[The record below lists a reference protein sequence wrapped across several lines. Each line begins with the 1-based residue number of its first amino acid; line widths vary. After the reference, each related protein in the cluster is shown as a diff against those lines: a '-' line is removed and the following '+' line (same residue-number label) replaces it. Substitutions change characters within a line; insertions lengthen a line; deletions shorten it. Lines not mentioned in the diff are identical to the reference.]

1 MNVSG
6 GYSVLI
12 IDMFNYDPEEDYVI
26 RGFPTF
32 ELAKE
37 FARRWVRDS
46 VEEQRRPGQTKEE
59 LRRQW
64 FTFGED
70 ASVIHFEP
78 HYAGSHELDY
88 FIEHTATPEERDW
101 QAVKR
106 LAGIS

>member
-1 MNVSG
+1 M

-12 IDMFNYDPEEDYVI
+12 IDMFQYDSKANYVI
-26 RGFPTF
+26 GGFPTF

-46 VEEQRRPGQTKEE
+46 VEELRKHDQSKED
-59 LRRQW
+59 LRNMW

-70 ASVIHFEP
+70 ASVLQGEP

-88 FIEHTATPEERDW
+88 FIEHPASPEERDW
-101 QAVKR
+101 QAVRK
-106 LAGIS
+106 LAGIG